1 MHTLKLD
8 GSHWKSRGDFY
19 DALAATLGSFAGHGR
34 NADAFLETMVYHLD
48 LNTIQP
54 PYVVAVENAPK
65 ALLPFLH
72 DFASWVAEARQGRI
86 DDPDWGEDIEVAVR
100 VE

>member
-8 GSHWKSRGDFY
+8 GSCWSSKEDFY
-19 DALAATLGSFAGHGR
+19 DALAATLGSFSGHGR
-34 NADAFLETMVYHLD
+34 NADAFLETMVYYLH

-54 PYVVAVENAPK
+54 PYVVVVEDAPK

-72 DFASWVAEARQGRI
+72 DFASWVAEARQDRI